1 MLAYS
6 EPMGTQP
13 ECILA
18 RMTNGFGFSFPNDS
32 NDDGDND
39 ANNRGGSGNGRGDGD
54 GSNPFAA
61 FGFGGSFGG
70 GQSGAPGGGGLGD
83 MFNQLGQMLSGMGTS
98 MNAQDKGDA
107 VNFELAAR
115 MARQRLAGVSPVSDA
130 DTRAAEESLRL
141 VELWLDE
148 ATDLPAS
155 EAKAQAWNAE
165 QWLNQTMPMWK
176 RLVNP
181 VAEHMNRAQLDT
193 MPEQAREMMG
203 PMAGMMNQMNAM
215 QFGMKLGHALGD
227 LAQQALTGTDFGLPV
242 APAGTAAVLPRNIAE
257 ISKGLD
263 LPGQEVMVYI
273 AAREAARQ
281 RLFRHVPWLVE
292 RIVSSVEEYAAG
304 LEIDTSHIEEI
315 ARNLN
320 LEGGDPQQIQEALQN
335 LQGEDL
341 SPRVGTRNAG
351 ATSRLETLI
360 ALVEGWVDVVVA
372 EALGERIPSTPQL
385 AEAWARR
392 RATGGSAEQAF
403 ANIVGIELGAPR
415 TRDAAELWRRIGTAV
430 GAERRDQ
437 VWNHPDFLPTAEH
450 LDNPA
455 AFIDTLLDDQP
466 DTDFDDEFAKL
477 EQELRD
483 NPELKR
489 DEGDGKDDGR
499 EDGTEL

>member
-1 MLAYS
+1 
-6 EPMGTQP
+6 MGVQA

-18 RMTNGFGFSFPNDS
+18 AMTNGFGFSFPNDS

-39 ANNRGGSGNGRGDGD
+39 ANNRGGGNGRGDGNERGD
-54 GSNPFAA
+54 ASNPFAA
-61 FGFGGSFGG
+61 FGLGGSFGG
-70 GQSGAPGGGGLGD
+70 GQSGGGGLGD
-83 MFNQLGQMLSGMGTS
+83 MFNQLGQMLSGMGSS
-98 MNAQDKGDA
+98 MNAQDSGDA

-115 MARQRLAGVSPVSDA
+115 MARQRVAGASPVSEA

-155 EAKAQAWNAE
+155 EAKSQAWNAE

-193 MPEQAREMMG
+193 RPEQAREMMG
-203 PMAGMMNQMNAM
+203 PMAGMLNQMNAM

-257 ISKGLD
+257 ISKGLN

-292 RIVSSVEEYAAG
+292 RVVSSVEEYAAG

-372 EALGERIPSTPQL
+372 DALGERIPSTPQL

-415 TRDAAELWRRIGTAV
+415 TRDAAELWRRIDTAV
-430 GAERRDQ
+430 GTERRDQ

-489 DEGDGKDDGR
+489 EDGDGADDGR